1 MLHIAQNYLENVE
14 APLSTRNLPFRVVLH
29 IILLSALIAVLFFAI
44 YKYGSDIDQNFIDNT
59 SRNVSYLI
67 SLFFCKVAVCIATW
81 ELSGSI
87 IISSVMIIISVA
99 FFICKCNDIFR
110 SRDAEAEK

>member
-1 MLHIAQNYLENVE
+1 MIMTVYDSFTLTQH
-14 APLSTRNLPFRVVLH
+14 FM
-29 IILLSALIAVLFFAI
+29 LLSALIAVLFFAI

-67 SLFFCKVAVCIATW
+67 SLFFCKVAVCIAAW
-81 ELSGSI
+81 ELSASI

-99 FFICKCNDIFR
+99 FFICKCRDIFG
-110 SRDAEAEK
+110 SRDAEAEDGKN